1 MNKFS
6 LAILVVVSL
15 FCFPASQAFSS
26 PKSDLKKYQNYFK
39 KKFPKV
45 PFEDF
50 SNGVYALNK
59 DMREQWEAIME
70 FPPYELALEE
80 GERLFKKP
88 FKNGKKLGS
97 CFPKGGKGIAQDY
110 PMWDKKKKMV
120 VTLPLAVNNCRKKN
134 GEKPWKYKK
143 GKMAAVVAYMANTS
157 RGKKVN
163 VKISSAP
170 GSMKAYNEG
179 KKFYYARRGQL
190 NFSCAHCHIQGS
202 GERIRTNL
210 LSPGLGQVTN
220 FPTYR
225 SKWGELGTLHRRYGG
240 CNKQVR
246 AKPFKA
252 QSAEYRNLEYFHT
265 YMSRG
270 LPLNAPGTR
279 Q

>member
-15 FCFPASQAFSS
+15 VCLPASQAFSS
-26 PKSDLKKYQNYFK
+26 PKSDLKKYQSIFK

-45 PFEDF
+45 PFNDF

-80 GERLFKKP
+80 GERLFKKR
-88 FKNGKKLGS
+88 FKNGKTLGS
-97 CFPKGGKGIAQDY
+97 CFPKGGKGIAQNY

-134 GEKPWKYKK
+134 GETPYKYKK
-143 GKMAAVVAYMANTS
+143 GKMAAVVAYMMNTS

-170 GSMKAYNEG
+170 GSIKAYNEG
-179 KKFYYARRGQL
+179 KKFYYSRRGQL
-190 NFSCAHCHIQGS
+190 NFSCAHCHIQGA

-252 QSAEYRNLEYFHT
+252 QSPEYRNLEYYHT
-265 YMSRG
+265 YMSKG